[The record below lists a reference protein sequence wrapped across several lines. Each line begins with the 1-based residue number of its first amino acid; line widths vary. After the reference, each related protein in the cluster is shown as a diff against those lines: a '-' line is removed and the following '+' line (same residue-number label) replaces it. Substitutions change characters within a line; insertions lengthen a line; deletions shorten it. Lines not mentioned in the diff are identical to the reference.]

1 MLEIKS
7 MIKNF
12 KLKDLFWI
20 TPIILSVIGASLS
33 LPAAPKVYLYQFY
46 QFQSIIIFLSS
57 VWFSWHLYEKKT
69 LSTNDSNDWCSNIF
83 YSRFA
88 FKSAIDTYYGYTNF
102 LYKQTYSLGIKI
114 I

>member
-20 TPIILSVIGASLS
+20 TPIILSVIAASLS

-57 VWFSWHLYEKKT
+57 VWFSWHLYEKK
-69 LSTNDSNDWCSNIF
+69 LYPQMLVMIGVAIFFILGLPLKVPLIHIMAIPIF
-83 YSRFA
+83 YIN
-88 FKSAIDTYYGYTNF
+88 KHTV
-102 LYKQTYSLGIKI
+102 
-114 I
+114 

>member
-12 KLKDLFWI
+12 KLKELFWI

-33 LPAAPKVYLYQFY
+33 LSNNIYKYINFINNDYNFPLLFEVL
-46 QFQSIIIFLSS
+46 ID
-57 VWFSWHLYEKKT
+57 LYEKKFIHF
-69 LSTNDSNDWCSNIF
+69 SNDWCSNIF

-88 FKSAIDTYYGYTNF
+88 FKSAIDTYYGHTNY